1 MPYRFGD
8 KSLAEL
14 SGVHPDLKRVALR
27 AIEISAQDFAIHDGL
42 RTEAEQRE
50 NVRRGVSQT
59 MASKHLRQP
68 DGFGHAF
75 DAVPVINGKLRW
87 EWEPI
92 YLVADAVRTAA
103 FELDVKLRWGGVWD
117 RELAALPPRPDLL
130 EDAVEAYV
138 ARRRAAGKRAFIDGP
153 HFELLG

>member
-1 MPYRFGD
+1 MGYRFGD
-8 KSLAEL
+8 RSLAEQA
-14 SGVHPDLKRVALR
+14 GVHPDLRRVAHR
-27 AIEISAQDFAIHDGL
+27 ALEISAQDFAIHDGL

-59 MASKHLRQP
+59 MASKHLKQA

-75 DAVPVINGKLRW
+75 DAVPVVNGKLRW
-87 EWEPI
+87 EWPPI
-92 YLVADAVRTAA
+92 YVVAAAVRTASI
-103 FELDVKLRWGGVWD
+103 ELAVKLRWGGVWD
-117 RELAALPPRPDLL
+117 RELGELPATPDLL